1 MAMTSSALKDLSD
14 QNSVG
19 TRLGATSTEL
29 IGFYGVTT
37 CVTRQTVTG
46 SISSGALASSSGYSP
61 QQLGLGERDVCCVK
75 NSLRGNSRR
84 L

>member
-46 SISSGALASSSGYSP
+46 SISSGALASSVATALSN
-61 QQLGLGERDVCCVK
+61 LGLANVTFAA
-75 NSLRGNSRR
+75 
-84 L
+84 